1 MTPRKP
7 FIALRSD
14 RRGVTILEFA
24 MILPA
29 LLTLICGSIE
39 LGHMLF
45 ARVVLEGAM
54 TEAARLATASMETK
68 EADRTEIMRTSIK
81 NSMSAFG
88 TAAGQSIRI
97 TSTVYRDFSTAT
109 PETFTD
115 TNGNG
120 QYDSGEPYVDRNKNG
135 MWNNAMPVA
144 GSTLGGPGD
153 VVSYTVSFPKRV
165 LFGFIG
171 SAIGYRGG
179 VIPLYA
185 STVVRNEAV
194 VNKTS

>member
-1 MTPRKP
+1 
-7 FIALRSD
+7 
-14 RRGVTILEFA
+14 
-24 MILPA
+24 
-29 LLTLICGSIE
+29 
-39 LGHMLF
+39 
-45 ARVVLEGAM
+45 M
-54 TEAARLATASMETK
+54 TEAARLATASMETR
-68 EADRTEIMRTSIK
+68 EADRTEIMRASIK
-81 NSMSAFG
+81 NSMSAFV

>member
-1 MTPRKP
+1 MTPPKT
-7 FIALRSD
+7 FAALWGD

-153 VVSYTVSFPKRV
+153 VVSYPATWS
-165 LFGFIG
+165 
-171 SAIGYRGG
+171 
-179 VIPLYA
+179 VIQ
-185 STVVRNEAV
+185 
-194 VNKTS
+194 